1 MTVARGVCLIKV
13 LVVDDHDLVR
23 TGITRM
29 LADIDGLQVVG
40 QADSG
45 EESLKKAREL
55 KPDVVLMDVKMPGIG
70 GLEAT
75 RKLMRSHPDMKVVA
89 VTVCEEDPFPT
100 RLRQAGAAGYM
111 TKGGGLAEMVQ
122 AIRLVF
128 AGQRYISPQIAQ
140 QLALKSFQPQVN
152 NSPFDLLSEREIQI
166 ALMIVG
172 CQKVQTISDKLC
184 LSPKTVNTTVTVST
198 KSFRSAAM
206 LSLHCWQYV
215 TAWSM
220 PAPEMTQPFDPS
232 AFLATCSGRPGVYR
246 MFDSEAR
253 LLYVGKAKNL
263 KKRLASYFRKTGH
276 APKTGAL
283 VARIAQIETTITANE
298 TEALLLEQTLIKEWR
313 PPYNILLRDDKSY
326 PYVHLSDGNFPRL
339 SIHRGAKKAKGR
351 YFGPYPSA
359 GAIRESLSLMQK
371 TFLVRQCEDSFY
383 KNRTRPCLQYQ
394 IKRCKGPCVGLVE
407 PEVYAEDV
415 RHSVMFLEG
424 RSNALTDELNASME
438 KAAMAL
444 DFERAAELRDQISLL
459 RRVQDQQSMDGGTGD
474 VDVVAAFVNPGGACV
489 HMISVRGGRVL
500 GSKNFF
506 PQVGIEE
513 EVGEVMSAFLAQYF
527 LGGVER
533 ELPNEVIVNVVH
545 DDFPTLIDAIEALRG
560 REMTISHRVRG
571 TRARWQQLAVTN
583 AEQALSARLA
593 NRQHVTARF
602 EALAEV
608 LKLDEPPLRLECYDI
623 SHSSGEA
630 TVASCVVF
638 GPEGPIKSDYRRYNI
653 EGVTAGDDYAAIH
666 QALTRRFSKIK
677 DGEGKLPD
685 ILLVDGGKGQLS
697 MARDVLNE
705 LAVPDLIL
713 LGVAKGATRKA
724 GFETLYLNDA
734 AHEFTLPGDSP
745 ALHLIQQIRD
755 EAHRFAITGHRARR
769 GKTRRT
775 STLEG
780 VAGVGPTRRRD
791 LLKHFGGLQ
800 ELSRASI
807 EEIAKAPGISKKLA
821 ESIYAN
827 LHSE

>member
-1 MTVARGVCLIKV
+1 
-13 LVVDDHDLVR
+13 
-23 TGITRM
+23 
-29 LADIDGLQVVG
+29 
-40 QADSG
+40 
-45 EESLKKAREL
+45 
-55 KPDVVLMDVKMPGIG
+55 
-70 GLEAT
+70 
-75 RKLMRSHPDMKVVA
+75 
-89 VTVCEEDPFPT
+89 
-100 RLRQAGAAGYM
+100 
-111 TKGGGLAEMVQ
+111 
-122 AIRLVF
+122 
-128 AGQRYISPQIAQ
+128 
-140 QLALKSFQPQVN
+140 
-152 NSPFDLLSEREIQI
+152 
-166 ALMIVG
+166 
-172 CQKVQTISDKLC
+172 
-184 LSPKTVNTTVTVST
+184 
-198 KSFRSAAM
+198 
-206 LSLHCWQYV
+206 
-215 TAWSM
+215 
-220 PAPEMTQPFDPS
+220 MTQPFDPS
-232 AFLATCSGRPGVYR
+232 AFLSTCSGRPGVYR
-246 MFDSEAR
+246 MFDIDGR

-283 VARIAQIETTITANE
+283 VARIAQVETTITANE
-298 TEALLLEQTLIKEWR
+298 TEALLLEQTLIKESR

-326 PYVHLSDGNFPRL
+326 PYVHLSDGEFPRL

-359 GAIRESLSLMQK
+359 GAIRESLSILQK
-371 TFLVRQCEDSFY
+371 TFHVRQCEDSFY

-394 IKRCKGPCVGLVE
+394 IKRCKAPCVNLVE
-407 PEVYAEDV
+407 PQIYNDDV

-424 RSNALTDELNASME
+424 RSNALTDELNALME
-438 KAAMAL
+438 KAAMDL
-444 DFERAAELRDQISLL
+444 DFEHAAELRDQIGLL

-489 HMISVRGGRVL
+489 HLISVRGGRVL

-527 LGGVER
+527 LGGGER
-533 ELPNEVIVNVVH
+533 ELPGEVIVNVVH
-545 DDFPTLIDAIEALRG
+545 EDFPTLIDAIDASRG
-560 REMTISHRVRG
+560 REITISHRVRG

-583 AEQALSARLA
+583 AEQALMARLA
-593 NRQHVTARF
+593 NRQHVAARF
-602 EALAEV
+602 EALAQV
-608 LKLDEPPLRLECYDI
+608 LKLDEPPQRLECYDI

-653 EGVTAGDDYAAIH
+653 EGITAGDDYAAMH

-697 MARDVLNE
+697 MARDVMNE

-713 LGVAKGATRKA
+713 LGVAKGTTRKA

-734 AHEFTLPGDSP
+734 AHEFTLKADSP

-821 ESIYAN
+821 ELIYAN